1 MGFNSGMVGS
11 EMNDMLNSIEGSS
24 RSLGGVNKSAGGKG
38 SNANKV
44 AQDKAVKQLINLDE
58 TINPQMN
65 DTNTTSVWNMRNPF
79 DFATKINQSIS
90 NTLKKVLKPLDGLIK
105 KSDGITNGALGGL
118 ITYKTDE
125 DGNYQTLSEMVSE
138 RLSERMHVDDNIV
151 EDIVTRLD
159 EEIISEKLPFLSGLL
174 PGYLS
179 QFCYMG
185 NAGGNYAQVDMSNPQ
200 NMNDMLNFQRAVSN
214 QATAVTGF
222 GPLLMAEGINAKDK
236 QDYVF
241 ASKGFTNVIGQGN
254 LTKTYMDMMMMNN
267 PNAYG
272 GWIGYNTDPSKINP
286 ILNSAM
292 GGGYGDH
299 TPYTLTR
306 KGININIDPETG
318 LVKQDESLSNIIL
331 GQSNASFDYWAK
343 GISDNF
349 RKKSKTYDEL
359 LDLAEAADP
368 YWDKANRH
376 DIYYNALDKAK
387 EIGTTILD
395 GSGDFLIETW
405 DDISDNVRGKVE
417 DTIGGINDK
426 LGQFGLQLSPD
437 LQKKADKFLGKLG
450 FTKGKMGYQ
459 DMIGYP
465 QTEIVFSWKVTING
479 VELPPECFIGYYEE
493 HDYMNAKAPVREL
506 KVLIMPEMKADPNI
520 AKAIDPSKID
530 KDTKWDISLARFY
543 GYTVSQNYAVFT
555 LDGNATYLPA
565 EVINHFEGVP
575 TLSKW
580 SEEVSREVMEDWV
593 DNQDPSQL
601 AAAEVITINMYSPL
615 EKLMGSPKDK
625 VQGQPQKDLTID
637 NILTAAFIAH
647 FHGINDDLNS
657 ESEQEL
663 AGMQAT
669 NVQTET
675 QQTVMQLVTPNLD
688 TNTNLNTI
696 LTPMDFPAT
705 VEYFQKE
712 TGGKLFDGG
721 YNIFQDANFVYII
734 NKQGP
739 NKIEFD
745 DDWDFT
751 FRIHPKEYPM
761 QELYVTLSRESQF
774 CLTSIMATDIQKLG
788 NMQEYND
795 KKETIVQSGSSVT
808 ISGQTKGS
816 VHNNK
821 AISTHTNAMVVDP
834 TEIKPNEEFLIRVPN
849 IFYVFRPGDQV
860 KLEFIDEKEGIFT
873 GTVKKWAAEQNQEV
887 RCLLVWVTVN
897 PGDNAE
903 GEDADIARNPI
914 NKALKKYKEKTA
926 KLSTKFQEKIE
937 HWKAKYAYASHYTD
951 YEKNKSFYDEHG
963 HWIASEEVS
972 LARLQNWY
980 DQMGADAQVRLPFGN
995 DTMVLDRDLS
1005 IEMERMWNGGSYAR
1019 KSWDLTDQIGT
1030 SEATVINTRKGNET
1044 PMAELNRGPAGG
1056 IVHLNRH
1063 QAERLGADN

>member
-1 MGFNSGMVGS
+1 MGFVSGAIGT
-11 EMNDMLNSIEGSS
+11 DMDNMLSKLEGSNGG
-24 RSLGGVNKSAGGKG
+24 LGGVKNDSGKG
-38 SNANKV
+38 SGNDGKV
-44 AQDKAVKQLINLDE
+44 AQDKAGKQVINLDE
-58 TINPQMN
+58 LINPQLN
-65 DTNTTSVWNMRNPF
+65 DTNSPSVWNMRNPF

-90 NTLKKVLKPLDGLIK
+90 STLKKVLKPLDGLIK
-105 KSDGITNGALGGL
+105 KSDGVTNGALGGL
-118 ITYKTDE
+118 FSYKTDE
-125 DGNYQTLSEMVSE
+125 NGNFQTLSDTISE
-138 RLSERMHVDDNIV
+138 KLYERMKVDDNIV
-151 EDIVTRLD
+151 EEVVTRLD
-159 EEIISEKLPFLSGLL
+159 REIIAEKLPFLAGLL

-185 NAGGNYAQVDMSNPQ
+185 NAGGNYAQVDMSNAKS
-200 NMNDMLNFQRAVSN
+200 MNDMLNFQRVLSN
-214 QATAVTGF
+214 QANAVTNF
-222 GPLLMAEGINAKDK
+222 GPMLMAEGINANDK
-236 QDYVF
+236 RDYVF
-241 ASKGFTNVIGQGN
+241 ASKGFTNLVGDGN
-254 LTKTYMDMMMMNN
+254 LTKTYMDMMMMSN

-272 GWIGYNTDPSKINP
+272 GWINYGTDPSKINP
-286 ILNSAM
+286 ILNGAL
-292 GGGYGDH
+292 GGRYGDN
-299 TPYTLTR
+299 TPYTFTR
-306 KGININIDPETG
+306 GGLNIGIDPKTG
-318 LVKQDESLSNIIL
+318 LVKQDETLSQILL
-331 GQSNASFDYWAK
+331 GQSNASFDYWVK
-343 GISDNF
+343 GISDNL
-349 RKKSKTYDEL
+349 RRQHKTYDDL
-359 LDLAEAADP
+359 LNLAEAADP
-368 YWDKANRH
+368 FWDKENRH
-376 DIYYNALDKAK
+376 DVYYNTLDRIK
-387 EIGTTILD
+387 EVGTTILD
-395 GSGDFLIETW
+395 GSGDFLLESW
-405 DDISDNVRGKVE
+405 DNISEDVRGRVE
-417 DTIGGINDK
+417 DTVGGINEK
-426 LGQFGLQLSPD
+426 LGQLGLQLNPN

-450 FTKGKMGYQ
+450 FTKAKSGYQ

-465 QTEIVFSWKVTING
+465 QTEIIFSWKVTING

-493 HDYMNAKAPVREL
+493 HDYMNAKAPIREL
-506 KVLIMPEMKADPNI
+506 KVLIMPEMKAGDPNI
-520 AKAIDPSKID
+520 EKALNPAKID
-530 KDTKWDISLARFY
+530 KDTKWDVSLARFY

-593 DNQDPSQL
+593 ENQDPNQL
-601 AAAEVITINMYSPL
+601 AAAEVITINLYSPL

-625 VQGQPQKDLTID
+625 VQGQPKKDLTID

-647 FHGINDDLNS
+647 FHGINDDLNN
-657 ESEQEL
+657 ESTQEL

-669 NVQTET
+669 NVQTDKQE
-675 QQTVMQLVTPNLD
+675 TVMQLVTPNLD

-739 NKIEFD
+739 NKIEFE

-761 QELYVTLSRESQF
+761 QELYVTLSRDSKF

-808 ISGQTKGS
+808 LTGETKGS

-821 AISTHTNAMVVDP
+821 AISTHTNAMVIDP

-887 RCLLVWVTVN
+887 RCVLVWVTVN
-897 PGDNAE
+897 PGDNPE
-903 GEDADIARNPI
+903 GEDADIKKNPI

-926 KLSTKFQEKIE
+926 KWSTKFQEKIE
-937 HWKAKYAYASHYTD
+937 KWKAKYAYASHYTD

-963 HWIASEEVS
+963 HWIASEDVS
-972 LARLQNWY
+972 LARLQKWY
-980 DQMGADAQVRLPFGN
+980 DKMGADAQVRLPFGN

-1030 SEATVINTRKGNET
+1030 SSAIERNTRKGNES
-1044 PMAELNRGPAGG
+1044 PMKELTNKWR
-1056 IVHLNRH
+1056 
-1063 QAERLGADN
+1063 